1 MELTY
6 KVTLSKKASKDY
18 RELERQSYKD
28 KVDGILDEL
37 SKNPTSAP
45 SKRLKGHYS
54 NLYWRRL
61 NAVDRIVYSIECLDV
76 DGYEGVVNIL
86 RMRTHYEG
94 VLPAFL
100 F

>member
-1 MELTY
+1 M
-6 KVTLSKKASKDY
+6 
-18 RELERQSYKD
+18 
-28 KVDGILDEL
+28 
-37 SKNPTSAP
+37 
-45 SKRLKGHYS
+45 
-54 NLYWRRL
+54 

-86 RMRTHYEG
+86 RMRTQYEG